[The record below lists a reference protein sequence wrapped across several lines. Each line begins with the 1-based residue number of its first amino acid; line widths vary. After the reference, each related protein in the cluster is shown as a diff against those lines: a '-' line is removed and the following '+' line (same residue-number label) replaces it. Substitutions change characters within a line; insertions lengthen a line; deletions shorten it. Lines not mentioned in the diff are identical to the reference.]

1 MSERNRLAA
10 AIERQRKLEQ
20 GLADSLDLAE
30 LAEEEGDTATG
41 DEVQRELERI
51 KEQLDRLQ
59 LESMLSGE
67 ADQNDAFLQVAAGAG
82 GTESQDWAEMLLRM
96 YLRWCDRHGYKKDI
110 TDIQA
115 GEEAGIKSATVL
127 IGGEYAFGYLAAEA
141 GVHRLVRISPFDSN
155 ARRQTS
161 FASVFAWPEV
171 DDEIEI
177 EIQDKDLRI
186 DTYRSSGASPTRPC
200 ASRTSLAGSWSR
212 ARTSAARSAT
222 ARSG

>member
-20 GLADSLDLAE
+20 GLANSLDLAE

-82 GTESQDWAEMLLRM
+82 GTESQDWAEMLRRM
-96 YLRWCDRHGYKKDI
+96 YLRWAEQHGYKTEWI
-110 TDIQA
+110 EESE
-115 GEEAGIKSATVL
+115 GEEAGIKSPPSRSWARTPMAGSRPKPACIVWSKSRPSTAMR
-127 IGGEYAFGYLAAEA
+127 GGT
-141 GVHRLVRISPFDSN
+141 R
-155 ARRQTS
+155 
-161 FASVFAWPEV
+161 
-171 DDEIEI
+171 
-177 EIQDKDLRI
+177 
-186 DTYRSSGASPTRPC
+186 ASPR
-200 ASRTSLAGSWSR
+200 SRSR
-212 ARTSAARSAT
+212 R
-222 ARSG
+222 